1 MVGVNRGCCYD
12 RGVVCEYV
20 FYLFI
25 RSTVMYSLHLKCLNI
40 RLVFRDGLQI
50 GICFILKHELI
61 FLL

>member
-1 MVGVNRGCCYD
+1 MTEEWFD
-12 RGVVCEYV
+12 EYV

-25 RSTVMYSLHLKCLNI
+25 RSTVMYPLHLKCLNI